1 MIYNILAL
9 GRRDSL
15 EKIDRLDM
23 NGAAVNC
30 LNDGPVENSLFNEE
44 LRLTDDIFEDI
55 KLIMRN
61 FLSTVYIV
69 HYFINY

>member
-1 MIYNILAL
+1 
-9 GRRDSL
+9 
-15 EKIDRLDM
+15 M
-23 NGAAVNC
+23 NSVAVNC

-69 HYFINY
+69 HYLINY

>member
-1 MIYNILAL
+1 MIYDILAL

-15 EKIDRLDM
+15 EKIDCLDM
-23 NGAAVNC
+23 NDVAVNC
-30 LNDGPVENSLFNEE
+30 LNDGPVKDTLFNEE

-55 KLIMRN
+55 KLIMKN

-69 HYFINY
+69 HYLINY